1 MRWRGDVVFLV
12 SVLPVLV
19 ALAGCSVGPK
29 YDPPQISLGEKFSE
43 GGVSARGDTTLER
56 WWAAFGDSRLDQLV
70 AQGAAQNLD
79 TLQAIERIN
88 AARMNV
94 VAAGAG
100 GLPLLTLSGDS
111 TVARLKS
118 SDDFDS
124 YREHSTQAGIEGSL
138 LLDLF
143 GRYKRARE
151 SAVAGL
157 DEAYAVADEAR
168 LTLLA
173 QVVSAYI
180 DLRFY
185 QRRLAISR
193 ADLSSRRE
201 MLAMTRTLSDQGQGT
216 RLDEAQAEGALN
228 SVATQIPG
236 IEVAMRRSSHRIA
249 TLLGLPASDL
259 VTDLEKP
266 ASQPVA
272 SRPAEVGIP
281 ADMIRNRPDIRA
293 AERRL
298 AASVAEI
305 GVAESQLYPSITLGG
320 SITPNYTALSG
331 GLDTRALSWSFGPAL
346 NLPILDGG
354 RLKANVEI
362 ARSTAA
368 ESYLAWKSTVLKA
381 MEEVENALAAVNRDA
396 RTIASAKAAAR
407 SYREA
412 VTMAVRRYGQGENS
426 LFEVLDVQRSLS
438 SAEADLADAV
448 RTAALNHVE
457 LNRAIGSGYL
467 AEPVAKPP
475 GEAEVAAVYR

>member
-1 MRWRGDVVFLV
+1 VI
-12 SVLPVLV
+12 V

-29 YDPPQISLGEKFSE
+29 YDPPKISLGDKFNE
-43 GGVSARGDTTLER
+43 GGLKARGDASLDR
-56 WWAAFGDSRLDQLV
+56 WWTAFGDSRLDQLV
-70 AQGAAQNLD
+70 TQGAAQNLD

-100 GLPLLTLSGDS
+100 GLPSLTLSGDS
-111 TVARLKS
+111 KITRLKS
-118 SDDFDS
+118 SQDFNS
-124 YREHSTQAGIEGSL
+124 YHEHSSQASLDGSVP
-138 LLDLF
+138 LDLF
-143 GRYKRARE
+143 GRYTRARE
-151 SAVAGL
+151 SAVASL
-157 DEAYAVADEAR
+157 DEAYAVADEAK
-168 LTLLA
+168 LTLMA

-180 DLRFY
+180 DLRYY

-193 ADLSSRRE
+193 DDLSSRRE
-201 MLAMTRTLSDQGQGT
+201 MLAMTKTLSDQGQGT
-216 RLDEAQAEGALN
+216 KLDEAQAQGSVS
-228 SVATQIPG
+228 SVASQVPG

-249 TLLGLPASDL
+249 TLLGLPASEL
-259 VTDLEKP
+259 VADLEKP
-266 ASQPVA
+266 ASQPTA
-272 SRPAEVGIP
+272 SRPSEAGIP

-298 AASVAEI
+298 AASVADI

-320 SITPNYTALSG
+320 AIAPNYTALAG
-331 GLDTRALSWSFGPAL
+331 GLDTRSLTWSFGPAL

-354 RLKANVEI
+354 RLKANVDI

-368 ESYLAWKSTVLKA
+368 EAYLAWKSTVLKA

-448 RTAALNHVE
+448 RTAALNYVE
-457 LNRAIGSGYL
+457 LNRAIGSGYQL
-467 AEPVAKPP
+467 ELPA
-475 GEAEVAAVYR
+475 EAEKS